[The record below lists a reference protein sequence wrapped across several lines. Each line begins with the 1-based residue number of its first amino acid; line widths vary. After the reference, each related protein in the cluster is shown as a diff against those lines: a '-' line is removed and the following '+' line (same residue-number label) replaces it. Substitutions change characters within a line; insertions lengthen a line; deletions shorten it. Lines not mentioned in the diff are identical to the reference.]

1 MKKIDKQI
9 LDIAVPS
16 IVSNIT
22 VPLLGL
28 VDVAIT
34 GHLGAAS
41 YIGAIALGGMLF
53 NIIYWIFAFLRMGT
67 SGLTSQSLGR
77 GDSDNII
84 RMLARSIAIAFA
96 IAVTLL
102 VLQVPLRELGLLI
115 MQPTEEVRLLTVTY
129 YNICIWGAPA
139 TLGLFALTGW
149 FIGMQNSK
157 IPMMIAIT
165 QNVVNILVSLVLV
178 FGLGMRVEGVASG
191 TLIAQWCGFL
201 MGCFLCWRN
210 YFGKNPIAK
219 DIQPLR
225 YYLYPTSNTQH
236 PSTFT
241 HQPSPINPQPSP
253 INPQPSTFNH
263 QPSPITY
270 KAFFRIN
277 RDIFF
282 RTLCMVCVMM
292 FFTSAGSW
300 QGEVVL
306 AVNTLL
312 MQLYLLVSYIMDG
325 FANAGEALSGK
336 FYGAGDNDALRT
348 TVRRIF
354 FWGTVTAVA
363 FTVTYIAG
371 GKHFLRLLTD
381 EPSVVE
387 ASTSYVW
394 WAYLVPFCSVAAFMW
409 DGIFIGLTAS
419 RQMLLSMFVAA
430 ATFFIVYFI
439 AAKPLGN
446 HGLWFA
452 FMCYM
457 FIRGVIQTFLY
468 PSIIKKRGVNP

>member
-115 MQPTEEVRLLTVTY
+115 MQPTEEVRQLTVTY

-178 FGLGMRVEGVASG
+178 FGLGTRVEGVASG

-225 YYLYPTSNTQH
+225 YYLYPTSNTHH
-236 PSTFT
+236 PTPNT
-241 HQPSPINPQPSP
+241 HQPSPINPQPSTF
-253 INPQPSTFNH
+253 NHQPSTFNH

-457 FIRGVIQTFLY
+457 FIRGIIQTFLY
-468 PSIIKKRGVNP
+468 PSIIKKRGVNL